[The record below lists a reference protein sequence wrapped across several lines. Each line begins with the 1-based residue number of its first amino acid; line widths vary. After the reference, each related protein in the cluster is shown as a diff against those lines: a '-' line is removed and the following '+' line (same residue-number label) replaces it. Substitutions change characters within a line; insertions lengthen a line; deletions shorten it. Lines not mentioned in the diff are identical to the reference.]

1 MREYLFSVIIPVYNT
16 EPYLREAFDSIVNQ
30 TVGFEDNIQLIIIND
45 GSPDNSEE
53 ICLEY
58 KEKYP
63 ENIIYIKQENQGVS
77 AARNVGIDT
86 ATGKYINFLDSD
98 DLWELDAFEKAGEML
113 DANDDIDVVGVKVI
127 NFENREGDHI
137 LNYKFKKDKVV
148 DIHKD
153 FNYIQTQ
160 AAPSFIRREALS
172 NIRFNTKLKFLED
185 AFFMCEVILQKEKY
199 GVLGSS
205 AYMYRR
211 RNSEDSATQTRT
223 TDIKATYIDSLET
236 FHEGL
241 IKLSREKD
249 GKVIPYV
256 QFYIAYDYQWRIK
269 ENLEQLDEVTKTQYL
284 EKSRELLEFVDI
296 ETILALKKVSK
307 DYKIALINF
316 KLGKDIREEFE
327 YDGEFFYYD
336 GIKLFDIF
344 SQKMVVVEDIT
355 VDAGRTVIEGWFRT
369 FLREEDYE
377 LTVLRNGKKI
387 DVSLT
392 DIEGSERAVFG
403 KKYNANKKF
412 VIELPEG
419 GDVLLRFD
427 IKYKTEYT
435 ETIPIVFGESIDLN
449 AKANSHYIKKDKIIG
464 YADKALGI
472 FDNNTKNRMRN
483 KLGRLF

>member
-241 IKLSREKD
+241 I
-249 GKVIPYV
+249 
-256 QFYIAYDYQWRIK
+256 
-269 ENLEQLDEVTKTQYL
+269 
-284 EKSRELLEFVDI
+284 
-296 ETILALKKVSK
+296 
-307 DYKIALINF
+307 
-316 KLGKDIREEFE
+316 
-327 YDGEFFYYD
+327 
-336 GIKLFDIF
+336 
-344 SQKMVVVEDIT
+344 
-355 VDAGRTVIEGWFRT
+355 
-369 FLREEDYE
+369 
-377 LTVLRNGKKI
+377 
-387 DVSLT
+387 
-392 DIEGSERAVFG
+392 
-403 KKYNANKKF
+403 
-412 VIELPEG
+412 
-419 GDVLLRFD
+419 
-427 IKYKTEYT
+427 
-435 ETIPIVFGESIDLN
+435 
-449 AKANSHYIKKDKIIG
+449 
-464 YADKALGI
+464 
-472 FDNNTKNRMRN
+472 
-483 KLGRLF
+483 